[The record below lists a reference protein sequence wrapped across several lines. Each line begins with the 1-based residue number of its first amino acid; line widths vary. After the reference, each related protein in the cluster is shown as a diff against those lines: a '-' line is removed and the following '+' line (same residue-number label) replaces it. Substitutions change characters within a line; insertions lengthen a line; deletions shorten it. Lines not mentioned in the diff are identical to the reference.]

1 MAKPEKH
8 ILHIL
13 HILIVDDDAAL
24 QESLSEQLQLNS
36 EFSTAPVASASAA
49 LAYSASRAVD
59 VMLIAA
65 QLPDMPGVELCRLL
79 RGQGVGCPIIL
90 LGTVDH
96 WAQSGASGALA
107 KPLRFSVLR
116 DRIRSL
122 LRAPRDIQEENHA
135 IGPHLFGPVARQ
147 LTHALTGVVVRLTE
161 KEAAMLLYLVRAGGV
176 VVAREELLQNVW
188 GYHAAATTHTLET
201 HIYRLRQKL
210 EDNPAEAHILV
221 TEPGGY
227 RLVR

>member
-1 MAKPEKH
+1 MAGPEK
-8 ILHIL
+8 HIL

-24 QESLSEQLQLNS
+24 QESLSEQLQLNG
-36 EFSTAPVASASAA
+36 EFSTASAASASAA
-49 LAYSASRAVD
+49 LAYAGSHDAD
-59 VMLIAA
+59 VMLIAS

-90 LGTVDH
+90 LGTVEQ

-122 LRAPRDIQEENHA
+122 LRAPRDIQEENYA
-135 IGPHLFGPVARQ
+135 IGSHLFEPVARQ
-147 LTHALTGVVVRLTE
+147 LKHAHTGAVVRLTE
-161 KEAAMLLYLVRAGGV
+161 KEAAMLLYLFRAGGAA
-176 VVAREELLQNVW
+176 VAREQLLQNVW

-210 EDNPAEAHILV
+210 EDNPAEARILV

-227 RLVR
+227 RLVQ